1 MDNAYIIIIENKDAK
16 NLSKVTNYLT
26 EENVDF
32 CILFDGIYVI
42 DIIPD
47 LFKEFTKNINTLMD
61 DNGVIF
67 FAPISIIEEQ
77 WEAFRI
83 SSPVLEKLIE
93 FQDTSSRDH
102 E

>member
-1 MDNAYIIIIENKDAK
+1 MDTVYIIIIENKDAK

-32 CILFDGIYVI
+32 CILFDGVYLI

-47 LFKEFTKNINTLMD
+47 LFKEFTKNINILIG
-61 DNGVIF
+61 NKGVVFI
-67 FAPISIIEEQ
+67 APVSIIEEQ
-77 WEAFRI
+77 WEAFGI
-83 SSPVLEKLIE
+83 SAPVLEKLIE
-93 FQDTSSRDH
+93 FQITSSRDH

>member
-1 MDNAYIIIIENKDAK
+1 MDTVYILVIENKEAK

-32 CILFDGIYVI
+32 CILFDGVYVI
-42 DIIPD
+42 DVIPD
-47 LFKEFTKNINTLMD
+47 LFKEFTKNINILMS
-61 DNGVIF
+61 NKGVIF
-67 FAPISIIEEQ
+67 IAPVSIIEEQ

-83 SSPVLEKLIE
+83 SSPVLEKLSE
-93 FQDTSSRDH
+93 FQLASSRDH

>member
-42 DIIPD
+42 DVIPD
-47 LFKEFTKNINTLMD
+47 LFKEFTKNINILMSD
-61 DNGVIF
+61 KGVIF
-67 FAPISIIEEQ
+67 IAPISIIEEQ

-93 FQDTSSRDH
+93 FQITSSRDH